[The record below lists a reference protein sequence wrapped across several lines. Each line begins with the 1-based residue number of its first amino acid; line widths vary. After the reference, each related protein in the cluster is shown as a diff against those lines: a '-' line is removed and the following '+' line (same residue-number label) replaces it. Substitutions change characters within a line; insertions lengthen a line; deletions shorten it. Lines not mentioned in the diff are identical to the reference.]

1 MHMPVETSLGR
12 SNVMIRVTSLTYGTS
27 KLKSYTHNRLER
39 FITLQ
44 DLAPIIRVLHSFP
57 EPMGRVRNRRIT
69 ISYRGF
75 FWRIGPR
82 ANMSCQSQ
90 SDWNF
95 REHGMHIN
103 HGDARPGL
111 RKAGSAKDSLSD
123 PPFLQGWV
131 FTRIPIN
138 IILVKDR
145 DSPCYKVSSRG
156 DGVYTFQPLVLPDQK
171 KGIVLR
177 AIDKTAAAL
186 ASLGSPQ
193 KRERS
198 NYVRATHAR
207 RT

>member
-145 DSPCYKVSSRG
+145 DSPSCAPGPEEGHRFEGDRQDSCRSCKSGFASKAREVQLRACYSCSTNITQHPERSDSETVSS
-156 DGVYTFQPLVLPDQK
+156 
-171 KGIVLR
+171 
-177 AIDKTAAAL
+177 
-186 ASLGSPQ
+186 
-193 KRERS
+193 
-198 NYVRATHAR
+198 
-207 RT
+207 